1 MLKYANI
8 NTMSIKAFL
17 FLILELLQV
26 VAIAAIVVVPIRY
39 FVFQPFLVK
48 GASMEPSFHDGDY
61 LIIDELSYRL
71 REPQRGEVIVFHYP
85 FDPSQRFIK
94 RVIGLPGET
103 VEINNNQVTITKVDG
118 NREVLKEPYL
128 SEVYPLTDALKMPL
142 RLGEYFVMGDNR
154 SHSFDSRKWGVLQ
167 ENYLIGRAVIRA
179 WPIISMDS
187 FFSKVNYSIP

>member
-1 MLKYANI
+1 
-8 NTMSIKAFL
+8 MSMKAFL

-48 GASMEPSFHDGDY
+48 GASMEPNFHEGDY

-71 REPQRGEVIVFHYP
+71 RNPERGEVIVFHYP
-85 FDPSQRFIK
+85 LDPSQRYIK
-94 RVIGLPGET
+94 RVVGLPGET
-103 VEINNNQVTITKVDG
+103 VEIKNSQVTITKVDG
-118 NREVLKEPYL
+118 SNEVLRESYIHEL
-128 SEVYPLTDALKMPL
+128 YPLTDALKMPL

-167 ENYLIGRAVIRA
+167 ENYLIGRVVIRA

-187 FFSKVNYSIP
+187 FFSEVNYAVQ